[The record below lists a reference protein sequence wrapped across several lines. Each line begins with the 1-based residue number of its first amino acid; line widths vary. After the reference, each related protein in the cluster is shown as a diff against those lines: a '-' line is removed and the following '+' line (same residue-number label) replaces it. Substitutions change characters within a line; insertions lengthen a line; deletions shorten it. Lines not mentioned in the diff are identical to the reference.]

1 MSEVKL
7 LLYISMSLDGFLAG
21 DNDDLSW
28 LDAMAKEGEDY
39 GYADFTKNNDKY
51 IVGHTTYKVVKNL
64 IGEFPQSNQY
74 DCYILSKSKSGKE
87 DGVTFYNGDIKNL
100 IEDLK
105 AKGGKNIY
113 CDGGGQI
120 VQELMKHDL
129 IDEYIISVIP
139 TVLGKGKRLFLGDS
153 PPINIKLIDTKS
165 YDTGLVQLKYRR
177 IN

>member
-21 DNDDLSW
+21 ENDDLSW

-39 GYADFTKNNDKY
+39 GYSDFTKNIDKY

-64 IGEFPQSNQY
+64 IGEFPQSKQY

-87 DGVTFYNGDIKNL
+87 DGVTFYNGDIKKL

-105 AKGGKNIY
+105 AKGSKNIY

-120 VQELMKHDL
+120 VKELMKHDL
-129 IDEYIISVIP
+129 IDEYTVSVIP
-139 TVLGKGKRLFLGDS
+139 TILGRGKKLFLGDT
-153 PPINIKLIDTKS
+153 PPVNIKLVDSQT
-165 YDTGLVQLKYRR
+165 YDTGLVQLRYKR